1 MPDVFISY
9 SRRDVEFVRE
19 LHAAL
24 AAHDKDIWADWEDIP
39 ITAEWL
45 LEVYRG
51 IESSD
56 NFLFVI
62 TPHSLASDVCDRE
75 LAHAVEKNKRLVPVL
90 RREAPPGT
98 IVPPALAARNWTFFR
113 PDDDFAAA
121 VDALVVALDTDLDW
135 VRAHTRLLS
144 RSLEWEKLDRDSS
157 FLLRGR
163 DLEDAEQ
170 WAAARSPDH
179 EPQPTPLQLEYVL
192 ASRSSATRRQR
203 ITVAAALIAVVVAA
217 SLALLALVQR
227 NEAVEQ
233 QAVAQR
239 QARLA
244 LSRQL
249 AAQSEAALERDPEQS
264 LVLGARAAT
273 TAATDE
279 ARDQLRRALRGSRLR
294 SVIDAREPVRGVALD
309 GQGRLLAAALD
320 SGRLGVWN
328 LRTGRPLTTSGRPAV
343 PARSVGLSRDG
354 RRALGAGERGV
365 AVWRISAD
373 GLDPLAT
380 LDTAHKPLAA
390 QFDPTGDVVAT
401 GDFDGVVRLW
411 GAETGVPRGELRVPG
426 GPFPVT
432 GVAFSGD
439 GSRLAAA
446 RGSQA
451 VVWEVR
457 TGTVVF
463 RRTLEEPVQS
473 IAFSADGRHV
483 AGGDVAGV
491 TRIWNLSSGDV
502 LQFRAHEGT
511 VAALAF
517 SPDGASLVTASED
530 ETGAIWDART
540 GTSIA
545 ALRGHNGLVL
555 GAAFAPDG
563 GTVVTG
569 SADGRIRTWAVASDP
584 VQAVLAA
591 PTTESLRDVAFAPD
605 GKRLVTASEDHSA
618 RVWDLESR
626 RVMHVLAH
634 GDERDEWV
642 ESASF
647 SGDGRHVLTAGDD
660 GTVRVWR
667 AGSGALVATLGTE
680 GGPALL
686 DAAFSSDGT
695 LVAAAGLDDEV
706 RVWRWR
712 TRKLIRR
719 LGGFSR
725 VDGVAFSPGGALLAA
740 AGENRL
746 RVWRVVDGAQVASM
760 STGEGRQYAL
770 TSVGFDPSGTRVA
783 AGSSSGAVWLWNRPR
798 GKRLARLAGN
808 GDAVTDISFDA
819 AGHYLVAVLAH
830 RGTANVWSV
839 PRGRLVTSLRTQAS
853 SLEGAAFAPSGRR
866 VAVAGA
872 GGRVTM
878 FACAECRPLR
888 SLVCL
893 AAKRVTERVRRREQK
908 SFARCN

>member
-1 MPDVFISY
+1 MPDAFISY

-19 LHAAL
+19 LYTAL

-62 TPHSLASDVCDRE
+62 TPDSLASDVCARE

-90 RREAPPGT
+90 RRAAAPGT
-98 IVPPALAARNWTFFR
+98 TVPDALAARNWTFFR

-135 VRAHTRLLS
+135 VRAHTRLLG

-163 DLEDAEQ
+163 DLDDAEQ

-179 EPQPTPLQLEYVL
+179 DPQPTPLQLEYVL

-203 ITVAAALIAVVVAA
+203 ITVAAALVAVVVAA

-233 QAVAQR
+233 QAVAER

-249 AAQSEAALERDPEQS
+249 AAQSEAALDRDPEQS
-264 LVLGARAAT
+264 VVLAARAAT

-294 SVIDAREPVRGVALD
+294 SVIDAGEPVHGVALD
-309 GQGRLLAAALD
+309 GQGRLVAAALD
-320 SGRLGVWN
+320 SGHVGVWD
-328 LRTGRPLTTSGRPAV
+328 LRTGRRLTTSGGPAV

-354 RRALGAGERGV
+354 SRALGAGERGV
-365 AVWRISAD
+365 AVWRLSPD
-373 GLDPLAT
+373 GLEPLAT
-380 LDTAHKPLAA
+380 LDRAHRPLAA
-390 QFDPTGDVVAT
+390 VFDPTGDVVAT

-411 GAETGVPRGELRVPG
+411 AAETGAPRGELRVPG
-426 GPFPVT
+426 EPFPVT
-432 GVAFSGD
+432 GIAFSGD

-451 VVWEVR
+451 VVWDVR
-457 TGTVVF
+457 TGSVVF
-463 RRTLEEPVQS
+463 QRSQEEPVQS
-473 IAFSADGRHV
+473 IALSADGRHV

-491 TRIWNLSSGDV
+491 TRVWNLRSGDAV
-502 LQFRAHEGT
+502 EVRGHEGT
-511 VAALAF
+511 IASLAF
-517 SPDGASLVTASED
+517 SPDGASLATASED
-530 ETGAIWDART
+530 ETGAIWDARA

-545 ALRGHNGLVL
+545 ALRGHDGLVL

-563 GTVVTG
+563 RAVVTG
-569 SADGRIRTWAVASDP
+569 STDGTIRTWAVASDP

-591 PTTESLRDVAFAPD
+591 PTAKTLRDVGFAP
-605 GKRLVTASEDHSA
+605 GRKRLVTASEDHTA

-626 RVMHVLAH
+626 RVVHVLAH
-634 GDERDEWV
+634 GDGRDEWV
-642 ESASF
+642 ESARF
-647 SGDGRHVLTAGDD
+647 SADGRHVLTAGDD
-660 GTVRVWR
+660 GTVKVWR
-667 AGSGALVATLGTE
+667 AGSGALIATLGTE

-686 DAAFSSDGT
+686 DAAFSSDGR
-695 LVAAAGLDDEV
+695 LVAAVGLDGEV

-712 TRKLIRR
+712 TPKLIRR

-740 AGENRL
+740 AGDSTL
-746 RVWRVVDGAQVASM
+746 RVWRVADGAPVASV

-770 TSVGFDPSGTRVA
+770 TSVAFDPGGTLVA
-783 AGSSSGAVWLWNRPR
+783 AGSSSGAVWLWDRR
-798 GKRLARLAGN
+798 RAKRLARLTRN
-808 GDAVTDISFDA
+808 GDAVTDVSFDA
-819 AGHYLVAVLAH
+819 AGRYLVAVLAH

-839 PRGRLVTSLRTQAS
+839 PRGQLVTTLRTRAS

-872 GGRVTM
+872 GGRVTV
-878 FACAECRPLR
+878 FECAECRPLG

-893 AAKRVTERVRRREQK
+893 AARRVTQPLREREPNA
-908 SFARCN
+908 FARCD

>member
-1 MPDVFISY
+1 
-9 SRRDVEFVRE
+9 
-19 LHAAL
+19 
-24 AAHDKDIWADWEDIP
+24 
-39 ITAEWL
+39 
-45 LEVYRG
+45 
-51 IESSD
+51 
-56 NFLFVI
+56 
-62 TPHSLASDVCDRE
+62 
-75 LAHAVEKNKRLVPVL
+75 
-90 RREAPPGT
+90 
-98 IVPPALAARNWTFFR
+98 
-113 PDDDFAAA
+113 
-121 VDALVVALDTDLDW
+121 
-135 VRAHTRLLS
+135 
-144 RSLEWEKLDRDSS
+144 
-157 FLLRGR
+157 
-163 DLEDAEQ
+163 
-170 WAAARSPDH
+170 
-179 EPQPTPLQLEYVL
+179 
-192 ASRSSATRRQR
+192 
-203 ITVAAALIAVVVAA
+203 
-217 SLALLALVQR
+217 
-227 NEAVEQ
+227 
-233 QAVAQR
+233 
-239 QARLA
+239 
-244 LSRQL
+244 
-249 AAQSEAALERDPEQS
+249 
-264 LVLGARAAT
+264 
-273 TAATDE
+273 
-279 ARDQLRRALRGSRLR
+279 
-294 SVIDAREPVRGVALD
+294 
-309 GQGRLLAAALD
+309 
-320 SGRLGVWN
+320 
-328 LRTGRPLTTSGRPAV
+328 
-343 PARSVGLSRDG
+343 
-354 RRALGAGERGV
+354 V

-390 QFDPTGDVVAT
+390 QFDPTGDLVAT

-411 GAETGVPRGELRVPG
+411 SAGTGAPRGELRVPG

-446 RGSQA
+446 RGLQA

-491 TRIWNLSSGDV
+491 TRIWNLRSGDV
-502 LQFRAHEGT
+502 EQFRAHEGT
-511 VAALAF
+511 VTALAF

-584 VQAVLAA
+584 VHAVLAA

-605 GKRLVTASEDHSA
+605 GKRLVTASEDHTA

-626 RVMHVLAH
+626 RVARVLQH

-667 AGSGALVATLGTE
+667 AGSGALVATLGRE

-686 DAAFSSDGT
+686 DAAFSSDGR

-725 VDGVAFSPGGALLAA
+725 VDGVAFSPGGGLVAA

-746 RVWRVVDGAQVASM
+746 RVWRVADGAQVASM

-770 TSVGFDPSGTRVA
+770 TSVAFDPSGTRVA
-783 AGSSSGAVWLWNRPR
+783 AGSSSGAVWLWNRGRGNPR
-798 GKRLARLAGN
+798 TPLARN
-808 GDAVTDISFDA
+808 GDGVTDVSFDA
-819 AGHYLVAVLAH
+819 AGRYVVAVLAH

-839 PRGRLVTSLRTQAS
+839 PRGRLVTTLRTRAS

-872 GGRVTM
+872 GGRVTV
-878 FACAECRPLR
+878 FECAECRPLG

-893 AAKRVTERVRRREQK
+893 AARRVTQPVRQREQR

>member
-19 LHAAL
+19 LYAAL

-62 TPHSLASDVCDRE
+62 TPDSLASDVCAQE

-90 RREAPPGT
+90 RREAAPGT
-98 IVPPALAARNWTFFR
+98 TVPGALAARNWTFFR

-135 VRAHTRLLS
+135 VRAHTRLLG

-163 DLEDAEQ
+163 DLDDAEQ

-203 ITVAAALIAVVVAA
+203 ITVTAALVAVVVAA
-217 SLALLALVQR
+217 SLAVLALVQR

-233 QAVAQR
+233 QAVAER

-249 AAQSEAALERDPEQS
+249 AAQSEAALDRDPEQS
-264 LVLGARAAT
+264 VVLAARAAT

-309 GQGRLLAAALD
+309 GQGRLVAAALD
-320 SGRLGVWN
+320 SGRVGVWN
-328 LRTGRPLTTSGRPAV
+328 LRTGRRLTTSGGPAV
-343 PARSVGLSRDG
+343 PARSVGLSGDG
-354 RRALGAGERGV
+354 SRALGAGERGV
-365 AVWRISAD
+365 TVWRISPD
-373 GLDPLAT
+373 GLEPVAT

-390 QFDPTGDVVAT
+390 VFDPTGDVVAT

-411 GAETGVPRGELRVPG
+411 AADTGAPRGELRVPG
-426 GPFPVT
+426 EPFPVT

-451 VVWEVR
+451 VVWDVR
-457 TGTVVF
+457 TGSVVF
-463 RRTLEEPVQS
+463 QRTQEEPVQS

-491 TRIWNLSSGDV
+491 TRVWNLRSGDAV
-502 LQFRAHEGT
+502 EFRGHEGT
-511 VAALAF
+511 IASLAF

-545 ALRGHNGLVL
+545 ALRGHDGLVL
-555 GAAFAPDG
+555 GAAFTPDG
-563 GTVVTG
+563 RAVVTG
-569 SADGRIRTWAVASDP
+569 STDKTIRTWAVAADP

-591 PTTESLRDVAFAPD
+591 PTTKNLRDVGFAPG
-605 GKRLVTASEDHSA
+605 GKRLVTASEDHTA

-626 RVMHVLAH
+626 RVVHVLPH
-634 GDERDEWV
+634 GDGRDDWV
-642 ESASF
+642 ESARF
-647 SGDGRHVLTAGDD
+647 SEDGRHVLTAGDD
-660 GTVRVWR
+660 GTVKVWR
-667 AGSGALVATLGTE
+667 GRLGRPGRDPRDGGRAGAPRRGLLLRRKARRRRRARRRGPGLALAHAEADPPPGRVLE
-680 GGPALL
+680 GGRRRLRPRRLAARGRGRRHAPYLARRRRRAGRVGVDGRRAAVRADERGVRPERDARRRRQLERRRLALGSAPRQAAGADRAQRRRRYGRLVRRGRPVPRRGPRPPWHGERVVGPARTARD
-686 DAAFSSDGT
+686 DAAH
-695 LVAAAGLDDEV
+695 AG
-706 RVWRWR
+706 
-712 TRKLIRR
+712 
-719 LGGFSR
+719 
-725 VDGVAFSPGGALLAA
+725 
-740 AGENRL
+740 
-746 RVWRVVDGAQVASM
+746 
-760 STGEGRQYAL
+760 
-770 TSVGFDPSGTRVA
+770 
-783 AGSSSGAVWLWNRPR
+783 
-798 GKRLARLAGN
+798 
-808 GDAVTDISFDA
+808 
-819 AGHYLVAVLAH
+819 VL
-830 RGTANVWSV
+830 
-839 PRGRLVTSLRTQAS
+839 PRGRRVRTERAS
-853 SLEGAAFAPSGRR
+853 RCRGRSGRPGDR
-866 VAVAGA
+866 V
-872 GGRVTM
+872 
-878 FACAECRPLR
+878 
-888 SLVCL
+888 
-893 AAKRVTERVRRREQK
+893 RVRRVP
-908 SFARCN
+908 ARCARSSASPRGG